1 MKMKSGWGPQ
11 LESLLESFE
20 ALSGLLGKEPSDR
33 RALEER
39 LLVALAPEPLGL
51 SSRAVDIGDWEL
63 LCGGVLYAADCL
75 GKAHELFQ
83 NSDSPEGAYWHGML
97 HRREGDFSNA
107 LYWIRRAGRIPVLG
121 GMAEFS
127 PAAFI
132 AECEAAAARREEPPR
147 LLETQRR
154 EWEALMLWSWRRLAA
169 LL

>member
-1 MKMKSGWGPQ
+1 MKAVWSPQ
-11 LESLLESFE
+11 LESLLASFE
-20 ALSGLLGKEPSDR
+20 SLSRLLIEEPSGL

-39 LLVALAPEPLGL
+39 LLAALAPEPLGL
-51 SSRAVDIGDWEL
+51 SLRAVDIGDWEL

-83 NSDSPEGAYWHGML
+83 NSDSFEGAYWHGML

-107 LYWIRRAGRIPVLG
+107 LYWIRRAGRVPALG
-121 GMAEFS
+121 GMAGFS
-127 PAAFI
+127 PTSFI

-154 EWEALMLWSWRRLAA
+154 EWEALMFWSWRRLAA
-169 LL
+169 LC